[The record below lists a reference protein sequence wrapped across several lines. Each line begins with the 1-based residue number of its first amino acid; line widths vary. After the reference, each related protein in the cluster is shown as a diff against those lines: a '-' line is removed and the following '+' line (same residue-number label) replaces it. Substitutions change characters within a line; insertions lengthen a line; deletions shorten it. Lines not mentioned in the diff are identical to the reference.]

1 MKKLILTIGIAI
13 TSLLVLAQN
22 VQPSMMVL
30 PYTKSGESALDLFE
44 NDIKYRA
51 IVNSIE
57 KAFIDRGA
65 ELIDLESSVQNARLA
80 MTEEANAYSSIQDA
94 LAKTAGAEVVAEAEI
109 DIYDDGNSLFY
120 SILLKAKEPSTG
132 NILYAGGMN
141 TSPPAPKNAPPA
153 VIVSGMMAY
162 QGYGDNFLNGMQA
175 GFTKIVEQGRGIKV
189 VILTDDRSEFLLD
202 DDFNDDF
209 DLISDEIIKWVKM
222 NSMNNVYRLK
232 SQSGNRLEFDQVK
245 IPLRKDGLPYAI
257 QDFCADFSRAI
268 GKICKQASET
278 MGDGLRPKRPEYTF
292 VNGKATIYMPSA
304 R

>member
-120 SILLKAKEPSTG
+120 SILLKAKEPSTETFF
-132 NILYAGGMN
+132 M
-141 TSPPAPKNAPPA
+141 
-153 VIVSGMMAY
+153 
-162 QGYGDNFLNGMQA
+162 
-175 GFTKIVEQGRGIKV
+175 
-189 VILTDDRSEFLLD
+189 
-202 DDFNDDF
+202 
-209 DLISDEIIKWVKM
+209 
-222 NSMNNVYRLK
+222 
-232 SQSGNRLEFDQVK
+232 LE
-245 IPLRKDGLPYAI
+245 
-257 QDFCADFSRAI
+257 
-268 GKICKQASET
+268 E
-278 MGDGLRPKRPEYTF
+278 
-292 VNGKATIYMPSA
+292 
-304 R
+304 